1 MRHLVAR
8 LSATAV
14 LFLGVLFALSTSVS
28 AAIDASA
35 LGARYNGSNID
46 FKVFSS
52 RATRIEVFIYKT
64 PSGAQEV
71 VRYVL
76 TKNAMTQCVVE
87 VGRGFHLAQH
97 LWHHRD
103 GLLRLPCLGPQ
114 LALRQHL
121 EKGPEQWFWQRY

>member
-8 LSATAV
+8 LSASAV
-14 LFLGVLFALSTSVS
+14 LFLCLFFLLSAGVS

-76 TKNAMTQCVVE
+76 TKNATTNVWSKSVAVPPCATATASP
-87 VGRGFHLAQH
+87 GRSITATVPGAPTG
-97 LWHHRD
+97 RMSAP
-103 GLLRLPCLGPQ
+103 GKR
-114 LALRQHL
+114 A
-121 EKGPEQWFWQRY
+121 